1 MAFDAGMLY
10 AVLDEIKR
18 ECLGLRVEKV
28 HQPTK
33 DEIILLMRG
42 KRLSVNVGSVCPR
55 IALTHIVKENPQKA
69 PMLCM
74 LLRKHL
80 AGAVLES
87 VSQCGFD
94 RVAALA
100 FSGYD
105 EMGYLSKKILYA
117 ELMGKYGNLILTDG
131 ENKIIAV
138 AKPVDFSDS
147 EIRQLL
153 PGLTYFPPPA
163 PQKADPLSLEW
174 EAFRSAFS
182 A

>member
-10 AVLDEIKR
+10 AVLDEIKK

-33 DEIILLMRG
+33 DEIVLLMRG

-55 IALTHIVKENPQKA
+55 IALTHIAKDNPQKA

-80 AGAVLES
+80 SGAVLES
-87 VSQCGFD
+87 VTQCNFD
-94 RVAALA
+94 RIACLT

-117 ELMGKYGNLILTDG
+117 E
-131 ENKIIAV
+131 
-138 AKPVDFSDS
+138 
-147 EIRQLL
+147 
-153 PGLTYFPPPA
+153 
-163 PQKADPLSLEW
+163 
-174 EAFRSAFS
+174 
-182 A
+182 